1 MTMQSPRQE
10 PVRAE
15 HSVPE
20 GSSSSL
26 LGDASTLTREL
37 RATVH
42 AQLELAE
49 LETRLAART
58 VIHMLALAVGI
69 AVLLVGA
76 WLTLVGAAVLAL
88 MNQGVSPMLAM
99 LAATAVNLVAAVF
112 VYMSLRRH
120 GASLGWPVTLRSL
133 KPKATE
139 PKTRSEP

>member
-1 MTMQSPRQE
+1 MTLQPSSQP
-10 PVRAE
+10 PLRAE

-20 GSSSSL
+20 GASSSL

-37 RATVH
+37 RAMVH

-99 LAATAVNLVAAVF
+99 LAATAVNLVAAGF

-120 GASLGWPVTLRSL
+120 GESLGWPVTLRML
-133 KPKATE
+133 KPKAAE
-139 PKTRSEP
+139 PKASSKP